1 MEITQVNIKRL
12 ERKDNLK
19 GIANIVLDNEFA
31 VNEIKIIE
39 INNKI
44 SITMPDVLLENGK
57 YKSIVHPINNNARE
71 KIQKAIIKEYKK

>member
-57 YKSIVHPINNNARE
+57 YKSIVHTINNNARE

>member
-39 INNKI
+39 INNRI
-44 SITMPDVLLENGK
+44 SITMPDVLLRNGK
-57 YKSIVHPINNNARE
+57 YKSIAHPINNNARE
-71 KIQKAIIKEYKK
+71 KIQEAIIKEYKK